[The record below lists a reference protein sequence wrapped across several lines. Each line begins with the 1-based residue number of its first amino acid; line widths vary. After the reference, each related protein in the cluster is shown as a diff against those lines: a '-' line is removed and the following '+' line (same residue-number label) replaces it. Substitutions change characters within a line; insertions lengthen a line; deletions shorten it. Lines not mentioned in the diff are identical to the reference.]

1 MVAVAATVVCD
12 SNLVTSR
19 VPYDLMRFVP
29 ARQPRSSR
37 LVHRAHG
44 GRPHPADQVPHAAA
58 PEVIEVP
65 SSGCRSSGSLR
76 RSWGSRKQTRHVAC
90 AVSFQGTR
98 VRNPGIA
105 SRRKPPTCIA
115 CEAPIELVAFEPAG
129 GWDVPVYRCRRVN
142 RLHER
147 PG

>member
-1 MVAVAATVVCD
+1 
-12 SNLVTSR
+12 
-19 VPYDLMRFVP
+19 
-29 ARQPRSSR
+29 
-37 LVHRAHG
+37 
-44 GRPHPADQVPHAAA
+44 
-58 PEVIEVP
+58 
-65 SSGCRSSGSLR
+65 LR

-98 VRNPGIA
+98 VRNPRIGGIA

-115 CEAPIELVAFEPAG
+115 CEAPIELVGFKPAG